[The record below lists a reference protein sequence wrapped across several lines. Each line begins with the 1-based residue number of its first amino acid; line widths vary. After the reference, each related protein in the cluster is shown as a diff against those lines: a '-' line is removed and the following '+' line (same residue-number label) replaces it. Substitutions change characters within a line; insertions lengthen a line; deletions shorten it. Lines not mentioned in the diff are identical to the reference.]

1 MNIPTDIALKIVKDM
16 KDIINQDLNFI
27 NTDGYII
34 ASTDRKRIGQIHEAS
49 LKCISTNS
57 DVVINSDTE
66 YAGSKKGINIPVH
79 LNNEIVGVIGITGD
93 RKDVERFGKII
104 KSMTEILVK
113 EAWLKELS
121 IKKREQN
128 RNIIETMLF
137 GNYKNIEFYTSLSFP
152 YTVII
157 GNINNNFKDN
167 NDLYKILE
175 TFLARNKKNIFAI
188 TSDQI
193 IIFFN
198 SDKKNYIEEFISAI
212 QKNLSESLK
221 FDFKFG
227 IGESAKSPKDFITSY
242 SEAKNALKY
251 ALNFDTDKKYL
262 LYSELDLGI
271 LLPNISQE
279 KIFEFTNKVIGM
291 LDKDEFCS
299 FYEIFNAYKKNNGSI
314 KNASAELFMHKN
326 TLQYQLNKIEKLTG
340 YDPRNLKDFSIL
352 DLAFTLRNFNL
363 YKEKEQF

>member
-1 MNIPTDIALKIVKDM
+1 MNIPTDLALKIVKDM

-34 ASTDRKRIGQIHEAS
+34 ASTDRERIGQIHEAS
-49 LKCISTNS
+49 LKCISTNN

-113 EAWLKELS
+113 EAWLKELF

-128 RNIIETMLF
+128 RNMIETILF
-137 GNYKNIEFYTSLSFP
+137 GNHENIEFYPSLDFP
-152 YTVII
+152 YTVIV
-157 GNINNNFKDN
+157 GNINSVFEDN

-175 TFLARNKKNIFAI
+175 TFLARNKKNIFSV
-188 TSDQI
+188 TSNQI

-198 SDKKNYIEEFISAI
+198 SDNKKYIKEFISAI

-221 FDFKFG
+221 FNFKFG
-227 IGESAKSPKDFITSY
+227 IGKSVNSLKDFTISY

-251 ALNFDTDKKYL
+251 IVNFDTEKTHA

-271 LLPNISQE
+271 LLSNIKQN
-279 KIFEFTNKVIGM
+279 KINEFTNKVIGN
-291 LDKDEFCS
+291 LQEDEINF
-299 FYEIFNAYKKNNGSI
+299 FYEIFKSYKNNNGSI
-314 KNASAELFMHKN
+314 KEASAELFMHKN

-340 YDPRNLKDFSIL
+340 YNPRSLKDFSIL
-352 DLAFTLRNFNL
+352 DLAFTLKNFYY
-363 YKEKEQF
+363 YKKKEQL